1 MPTYTSS
8 VLSELRY
15 VSSSVSAITSSGPI
29 GIYGSGTYGSTSY
42 GINVE
47 RKFTGSFAEFQ
58 DYLPQGID
66 NQRYSGAKMTSADFN
81 INSTQTVDG
90 GPVVEWRTA
99 NPNQLIYQTQD
110 NAQGSF
116 RLV

>member
-1 MPTYTSS
+1 LVSDALHATYTSS

-29 GIYGSGTYGSTSY
+29 GIYGSGTYGSSSY

-58 DYLPQGID
+58 DYLPKVLIIKDILVQNDICLILISI
-66 NQRYSGAKMTSADFN
+66 QLKQSMAD
-81 INSTQTVDG
+81 
-90 GPVVEWRTA
+90 R
-99 NPNQLIYQTQD
+99 
-110 NAQGSF
+110 
-116 RLV
+116 